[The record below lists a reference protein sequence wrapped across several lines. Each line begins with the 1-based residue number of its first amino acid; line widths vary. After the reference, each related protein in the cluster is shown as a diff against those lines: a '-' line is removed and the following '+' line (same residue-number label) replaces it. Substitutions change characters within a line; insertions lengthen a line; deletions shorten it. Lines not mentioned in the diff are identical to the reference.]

1 MPVSECVSRRRRMS
15 QLVSDDEMGSDVLKL
30 IKWASFILHGQ
41 TSKLIVTKSI
51 IGLLDHEF
59 IV

>member
-1 MPVSECVSRRRRMS
+1 MS
-15 QLVSDDEMGSDVLKL
+15 QLVTDDEMSSDVLKV

-41 TSKLIVTKSI
+41 TSKLIVAKSI
-51 IGLLDHEF
+51 IGLLDHDF

>member
-1 MPVSECVSRRRRMS
+1 MS
-15 QLVSDDEMGSDVLKL
+15 QLVSDDEIGSDVFDV
-30 IKWASFILHGQ
+30 FILHGQ
-41 TSKLIVTKSI
+41 TSKLIVAKSI

>member
-1 MPVSECVSRRRRMS
+1 ML

>member
-1 MPVSECVSRRRRMS
+1 MS
-15 QLVSDDEMGSDVLKL
+15 QLVSDDEIGSEVLKI
-30 IKWASFILHGQ
+30 IKWANFFLHGQ
-41 TSKLIVTKSI
+41 TSKLIVAKSI